1 MEIVKSI
8 NITTTFKSEVHEK
21 YMTEI
26 LYYLN
31 NYKIDDI
38 EKINVNDY
46 NFQTCY
52 SINTSAS
59 NYFVKRIQQKNEN
72 TIDN

>member
-1 MEIVKSI
+1 LNQFIYIEKTKMLSYMEIVKSI

-46 NFQTCY
+46 NF
-52 SINTSAS
+52 
-59 NYFVKRIQQKNEN
+59 
-72 TIDN
+72 

>member
-1 MEIVKSI
+1 MLSYMEIVKSI

-46 NFQTCY
+46 NF
-52 SINTSAS
+52 
-59 NYFVKRIQQKNEN
+59 
-72 TIDN
+72 